1 MRHLFFAFA
10 MFGAVTAQ
18 TQDSLFIAQIFENTL
33 THGDCHDNLR
43 VLCKDIGPRLSGSP
57 AAEKAIQWG
66 KSTLESYQ
74 PDSVF
79 LQEVTVPHWVRG
91 QVEKA
96 SMHSN
101 GQKASLAISALGGSI
116 GTDGLLEAEII
127 EVKKLEQLA
136 ELGEE
141 KVKGKIVFFNRA
153 LDPVLIN
160 TGMAYGGAND
170 QRSYGAAEAA
180 KFGAVGVLVRSLT
193 HALDEKPHTGS
204 MYYLED
210 GRKIPAAAIST
221 VDANNLHQALKSNP
235 RLTVSLELDC
245 ELLPDVVQ
253 HNVIAE
259 FRGTQAPEE
268 YIVVGGH
275 LDSWDIGEGA
285 HDDGAGIV
293 HSIEVLKNLKDL
305 NYQPKHT
312 IRIVLFINEE
322 NGNNGGKTYAN
333 IAKAKK
339 EKHIAALE
347 SDMGGFVPRG
357 FSMETTD
364 EQADAIRAWNEL
376 FEPYNLH
383 TFRRGWSGVDIRPLK
398 NGSTALIG
406 LVPDNQRYFDFHHSA
421 NDTFE
426 NVHKRELELGAA
438 SMTALIYLI
447 DQHF

>member
-1 MRHLFFAFA
+1 MRSFIFAFA
-10 MFGAVTAQ
+10 MFATVATNA
-18 TQDSLFIAQIFENTL
+18 QDSLFISKIFENTL
-33 THGDCHDNLR
+33 TSGHCYENLR

-66 KSTLESYQ
+66 ESTLRSYD
-74 PDSVF
+74 PDSVY

-91 QVEKA
+91 NTEKA
-96 SMHSN
+96 ILTSEEKKS
-101 GQKASLAISALGGSI
+101 SLAICALGGSI
-116 GTDGLLEAEII
+116 GTNGILEANII
-127 EVKKLEQLA
+127 EVKKLEELS

-141 KVKGKIVFFNRA
+141 HVKGKIVFFNRP

-180 KFGAVGVLVRSLT
+180 KYGAVGVLVRSLT
-193 HALDEKPHTGS
+193 HALDQKPHTGS
-204 MYYLED
+204 MYYLEE

-221 VDANNLHQALKSNP
+221 VDANNLHNAMKSDP
-235 RLTVSLELDC
+235 SLRVSLELDC
-245 ELLPDVVQ
+245 ELMPDVIQ

-259 FRGTQAPEE
+259 FRGTDTPKE

-285 HDDGAGIV
+285 HDDGSGIV

-312 IRIVLFINEE
+312 IRVVLFINEE

-357 FSMETTD
+357 FSMEATDQQTTL
-364 EQADAIRAWNEL
+364 IRSWGYL
-376 FEPYNLH
+376 FEPYNVH

-398 NGSTALIG
+398 NGHTALIG

-438 SMTALIYLI
+438 TMTALIYLL
-447 DQHF
+447 DQHL

>member
-1 MRHLFFAFA
+1 MKFLFFAFA
-10 MFGAVTAQ
+10 MFGAIAAQ
-18 TQDSLFIAQIFENTL
+18 TQDSLFISRVFQNTL
-33 THGDCHDNLR
+33 TNGHCHENLR
-43 VLCKDIGPRLSGSP
+43 TLCKDIGPRLSGSP

-66 KSTLESYQ
+66 KTTLESYQ
-74 PDSVF
+74 PDTVF

-91 QVEKA
+91 EIEKA
-96 SMHSN
+96 NMTSSN
-101 GQKASLAISALGGSI
+101 QISPLAICALGGSI
-116 GTDGLLEAEII
+116 GTDGILEAEVI
-127 EVKKLEQLA
+127 EVKKLEQLT
-136 ELGEE
+136 ELG
-141 KVKGKIVFFNRA
+141 KDQIKGKIVFFNRA

-180 KFGAVGVLVRSLT
+180 KYGAVGVLVRSLT

-204 MYYLED
+204 MYYLE
-210 GRKIPAAAIST
+210 GGNKIPAAAIST
-221 VDANNLHQALKSNP
+221 VDANHLHEALKTDQK
-235 RLTVSLELDC
+235 LKVSLELDC
-245 ELLPDVVQ
+245 ELMPDMVQ

-259 FRGTQAPEE
+259 FWGIDQPDE

-305 NYQPKHT
+305 NYLAKHT
-312 IRIVLFINEE
+312 IRVVLFINEE
-322 NGNNGGKTYAN
+322 NGNNGGKTYAK
-333 IAKAKK
+333 IAKAKN

-357 FSMETTD
+357 FSMEATD
-364 EQADAIRAWNEL
+364 EQAATIRSWSEL
-376 FEPYNLH
+376 FEPYNVH

-398 NGSTALIG
+398 NGSTALVG

-421 NDTFE
+421 NDIFE

-438 SMTALIYLI
+438 SMTALIYLL